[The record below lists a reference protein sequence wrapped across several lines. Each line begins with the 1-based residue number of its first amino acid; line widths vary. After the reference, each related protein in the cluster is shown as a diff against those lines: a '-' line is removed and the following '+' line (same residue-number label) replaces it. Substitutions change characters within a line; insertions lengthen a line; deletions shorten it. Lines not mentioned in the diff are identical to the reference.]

1 MLPIYRVG
9 QIKELRQLKALV
21 VKARARGKTVVL
33 TNGCFDLLHRG
44 HLHLLREAKKLGD
57 LLVVAVNSD
66 SSVMKIKGPNRPI
79 FPEMER
85 AELLAA
91 LELVDYVTVFPEPDP
106 NHTIDELRPDVLVK
120 GGDWTQDQVIGREIV
135 EGDGGK
141 VAIIPLLPSHS
152 TTSIL
157 ERIRQE

>member
-21 VKARARGKTVVL
+21 IKARAGGKTVVL

-66 SSVMKIKGPNRPI
+66 SSVKKFKGPNRPI
-79 FPEMER
+79 FPEIER

-91 LELVDYVTVFPEPDP
+91 LEIVDYVTVFSEPDP
-106 NHTIDELRPDVLVK
+106 YHVIDELRPDVLVK
-120 GGDWTQDQVIGREIV
+120 GGDWAQDQVIGREIV
-135 EGDGGK
+135 EGEVGN
-141 VAIIPLLPSHS
+141 VAIIPLLPSH
-152 TTSIL
+152 
-157 ERIRQE
+157 